1 MIKILLWISFGI
13 ILYHSGII
21 TAIANFII
29 TSDLID
35 ILIGFLEGL
44 KESEKGQRKNWYDR
58 RGS

>member
-13 ILYHSGII
+13 VLYHSVII
-21 TAIANFII
+21 TSIANFII

-44 KESEKGQRKNWYDR
+44 KPSEKG
-58 RGS
+58 

>member
-13 ILYHSGII
+13 VLYHSGII

-44 KESEKGQRKNWYDR
+44 KPSEKG
-58 RGS
+58 